1 MMGME
6 LKMKPELGAGS
17 ALVLVVDDDSQ
28 IRQMIQWTLEDEGL
42 PVATAADGRQALE
55 QVQRRKPDLMILDI
69 NMPFMD
75 GYMVAAALRATYG
88 DEIPIITLTAAG
100 QVADKARAVGAVDY
114 LSKPFDLDDLLHSVW
129 RALGA
134 A

>member
-1 MMGME
+1 ME
-6 LKMKPELGAGS
+6 LKTKPDAVAGS

-55 QVQRRKPDLMILDI
+55 QVRRHKPDLMILDI

>member
-1 MMGME
+1 MEME
-6 LKMKPELGAGS
+6 LKTKPKMSTDS
-17 ALVLVVDDDSQ
+17 ALVLVVDDDFQ
-28 IRQMIQWTLEDEGL
+28 IRQLIQWTLEDEGL
-42 PVATAADGRQALE
+42 PVETAADGRQALE
-55 QVQRRKPDLMILDI
+55 QVQQCKPDLMILDI
-69 NMPFMD
+69 NMPLMD
-75 GYMVAAALRATYG
+75 GYTVAAALHATHG

-114 LSKPFDLDDLLHSVW
+114 LSKPFDLDDLVHSVW